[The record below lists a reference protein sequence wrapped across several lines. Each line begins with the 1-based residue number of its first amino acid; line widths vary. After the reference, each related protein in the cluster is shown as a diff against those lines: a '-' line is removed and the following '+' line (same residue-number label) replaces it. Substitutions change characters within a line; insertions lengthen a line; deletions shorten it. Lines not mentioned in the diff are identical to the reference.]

1 MFLGSSWGLY
11 FSLLKIAVLSGIP
24 YIGIATL
31 TTAGVCIGMLA
42 IAAVRNRKPD
52 FSRRHIAFYIG
63 CALLGYL
70 VPMVGELLVI
80 GHMPASVLTLIV
92 SLSPMATLIFARLM
106 RTDTINLKRISGVP
120 IGMGAIFMV
129 LLPDA
134 HY

>member
-1 MFLGSSWGLY
+1 
-11 FSLLKIAVLSGIP
+11 
-24 YIGIATL
+24 
-31 TTAGVCIGMLA
+31 MLA
-42 IAAVRNRKPD
+42 IAAVRNRKPG

-92 SLSPMATLIFARLM
+92 RLSPMATLIFARLM
-106 RTDTINLKRISGVP
+106 RTDTINLKRISGVA

-134 HY
+134 HHSVGGPGIG